1 MLGYKVRKGFRVALL
16 AGTCLA
22 ATPAA
27 AQDAEF
33 EARLNRLETLVMG
46 LIFLGT
52 GTLAVTRFVRSSRLR
67 FKPRRHAIFPGDPW
81 RESGRRLHRRS
92 RS

>member
-1 MLGYKVRKGFRVALL
+1 MVYILVYKMVYRGVVKNGGVQNMMETSALRIIFMFL
-16 AGTCLA
+16 
-22 ATPAA
+22 
-27 AQDAEF
+27 
-33 EARLNRLETLVMG
+33 TLVMG

-52 GTLAVTRFVRSSRLR
+52 ATLAVTRFVRSSRLR
-67 FKPRRHAIFPGDPW
+67 FKPRRHVIFPGDPW

>member
-1 MLGYKVRKGFRVALL
+1 MTLMSDASQLIL
-16 AGTCLA
+16 A
-22 ATPAA
+22 
-27 AQDAEF
+27 F
-33 EARLNRLETLVMG
+33 VTLVMG

-52 GTLAVTRFVRSSRLR
+52 ATLAVTRFVRSSRLR
-67 FKPRRHAIFPGDPW
+67 FKPRRHVIFPGDPW